1 GWRVSFHVI
10 STGLCRIMCR
20 RLQTAFNDTIWPER
34 DDGTIPLPDGLFS
47 GQAEKKQKHAE
58 EVVDWAQIPRQDW
71 LEFTSEP
78 ETIAHTDLLSSDWVQ
93 KTEECREHDL
103 DPEGEAAFYHPSFR
117 FKQPAFAV
125 HIQLLEK
132 RKGKPQQKIWDVIYA
147 GGAGADN
154 EIVRSATPNGGSHP
168 LFRQFCQPL
177 SEETRYE
184 LHVTDVTRNR
194 KGKPKRS
201 FDEILELRPKPD
213 LPRSFHLKKGMKVP
227 KKFSFDYWLRKEK
240 KEQDRE
246 KKLNF
251 LMQGLAWSPRRPL
264 TVAKKNFPD
273 GPIDF
278 SPWRIDPETG
288 ERVSREDLADFL

>member
-1 GWRVSFHVI
+1 
-10 STGLCRIMCR
+10 MCG

-34 DDGTIPLPDGLFS
+34 DDGTIPLPDGLFA
-47 GQAEKKQKHAE
+47 GQAEREQKHAD

-184 LHVTDVTRNR
+184 LRVTDVTRNK
-194 KGKPKRS
+194 KGKPRRS
-201 FDEILELRPKPD
+201 FDETLELRPKPE
-213 LPRSFHLKKGMKVP
+213 LPRTFHLKKGMKVP
-227 KKFSFDYWLRKEK
+227 KKFSFDYWVRKEK

-264 TVAKKNFPD
+264 KVAKENFPD

-278 SPWRIDPETG
+278 SPWTIDPETG
-288 ERVSREDLADFL
+288 ERVSKDLADFL